1 MKMARILLNH
11 YSQRAPQGAK
21 NSKIALERG
30 SMTVH
35 EDSAREADFRFQHD
49 AETGCVRHFE
59 AGSAKKGE

>member
-1 MKMARILLNH
+1 MARILLNH

-21 NSKIALERG
+21 DSKIALDRG

-49 AETGCVRHFE
+49 AAIGHAGRFE